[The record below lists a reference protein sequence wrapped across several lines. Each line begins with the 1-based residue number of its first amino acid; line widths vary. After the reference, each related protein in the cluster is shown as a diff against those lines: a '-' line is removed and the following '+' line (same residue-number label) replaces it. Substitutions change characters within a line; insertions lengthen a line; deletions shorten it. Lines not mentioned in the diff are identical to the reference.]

1 MPRSIFKT
9 LVLTREKEKTI
20 EIDLFHP
27 DNRYKIIYLV
37 EASTAQDNWGKYSY
51 QLNHSIKR
59 EGRKLIITLIV
70 PSRYRLAYRI
80 LPPLFRWR
88 IRKE

>member
-9 LVLTREKEKTI
+9 VVLTRERAKQI
-20 EIDLFHP
+20 EIDLLHS
-27 DNRYKIIYLV
+27 DNRYKIVYLV
-37 EASTAQDNWGKYSY
+37 EASTAQAHWTKHSY
-51 QLNHSIKR
+51 QLNYDIKQ

-70 PSRYRLAYRI
+70 PARYRLAYRI
-80 LPPLFRWR
+80 LPPRLRWR

>member
-1 MPRSIFKT
+1 MPRSIFRT
-9 LVLTREKEKTI
+9 IVSTRERLKTI
-20 EIDLFHP
+20 EIDLLHP

-37 EASTAQDNWGKYSY
+37 EASTAQNNWANYTY
-51 QLNHSIKR
+51 QLNHDIKQ

-70 PSRYRLAYRI
+70 PARYRLAYRI
-80 LPPLFRWR
+80 MPPLFRWR